1 MLMNLLH
8 KTHPVES
15 SASIESKRR
24 IRDFLTLHPVGVLAT
39 IDPNDNPHASVIY
52 FSVDDDFNI
61 LFTTKHD
68 TKKHDSLKH
77 HNHAMLVTFEA
88 ESQSTVQITGV
99 AEEITD
105 SRDANEAFKGT
116 LKASLQT
123 SEAGI
128 APISKLYAGQYV
140 AYRLKPKQ
148 IRMAIFS
155 RPVGSGREIFET
167 LDF

>member
-1 MLMNLLH
+1 MKPPH

-15 SASIESKRR
+15 SASVESKLR
-24 IRDFLTLHPVGVLAT
+24 IREFLTLHPVGVLAT
-39 IDPNDNPHASVIY
+39 TDPNNDPHGSVIY
-52 FSVDDDFNI
+52 YSVDEDFNI

-77 HNHAMLVTFEA
+77 HNHAMLVSYDA
-88 ESQSTVQITGV
+88 ASQSCIQITGIT
-99 AEEITD
+99 EEITD
-105 SRDANEAFKGT
+105 STAANEAFKGT

-140 AYRLKPKQ
+140 AYRLMPKQ
-148 IRMAIFS
+148 IRMAVFS
-155 RPVGSGREIFET
+155 RPAGVGQEIFET
-167 LDF
+167 LEF